1 MVGNRQPVIAGMA
14 LRSFDPLCR
23 SRYTATTLT
32 TAINLTIATLR
43 TASWLERLL
52 FKQEVHGS
60 SPSSPPRGCNKPS
73 FRLVPQVGW
82 GNACV
87 AAFNALER

>member
-1 MVGNRQPVIAGMA
+1 VVGNRQPVIAGMA

-43 TASWLERLL
+43 RASWLERLL
-52 FKQEVHGS
+52 YKQEVHGS
-60 SPSSPPRGCNKPS
+60 SPSSPPRGCN
-73 FRLVPQVGW
+73 
-82 GNACV
+82 
-87 AAFNALER
+87 